1 MMIQF
6 QWENNKKGDLL
17 ILDSNILTYIVSIVY
32 LVFMFGFSF
41 FSQKIQ
47 VNLVLGRISKSLNKL
62 RRMRDKAKDEALS
75 AIIKLGKPESDP
87 KPRLEAL
94 LQFFSIHPNSMDPS
108 GVVNRLEH
116 LVDTADARVKEEIK
130 ALAPSAD
137 EKQIQNL
144 QNLVETARGL
154 NSLYRTV
161 RHHYLAGKKGGT
173 IYSTM
178 QIQMELPMIMEEA
191 EAYFSFLDAFK
202 QGKPIGDGV
211 GPLVAS
217 KLMGDA
223 SLREVA
229 EDMVAAEVAVDGRRV
244 VVTRAKGP
252 GGTVGKPGDAVAK
265 LIGECDGGVSL
276 VVMVDA
282 GLKLEG
288 EDSGYVVEGVGAAI
302 GGVGVERFKIEEVA
316 TKYGVPVYAMIVRQS
331 LKEVLAPMTDAL
343 VSSVDEVVKRLGRV
357 IRERTRE
364 GDTVF
369 VVGVGNTIGI
379 A

>member
-1 MMIQF
+1 V
-6 QWENNKKGDLL
+6 
-17 ILDSNILTYIVSIVY
+17 DSNMLTHIFSIVY
-32 LVFMFGFSF
+32 FVLVFGFSF

-47 VNLVLGRISKSLNKL
+47 LNIVLGRISKSLNKL
-62 RRMRDKAKDEALS
+62 QHMRDKAKDEALS
-75 AIIKLGKPESDP
+75 AIIELGEPEGDP

-94 LQFFSIHPNSMDPS
+94 LQFFTIQPNSMDPS
-108 GVVNRLEH
+108 GIVHRLEH
-116 LVDTADARVKEEIK
+116 LVDTTDARVKEEVK

-161 RHHYLAGKKGGT
+161 RHHYLTGKKGGS
-173 IYSTM
+173 IYSTT

-217 KLMGDA
+217 KLMADA

-229 EDMVAAEVAVDGRRV
+229 EDMVAAEVAVEGRRV

-265 LIGECDGGVSL
+265 LIEENDGKISL

-288 EDSGYVVEGVGAAI
+288 ETSGYVVEGVGAAI

-316 TKYGVPVYAMIVRQS
+316 TKYGVPVYAMVVRQS
-331 LKEVLAPMTDAL
+331 LKEVLSPMTKA
-343 VSSVDEVVKRLGRV
+343 VTGSADEVVNRLGRV
-357 IRERTRE
+357 IRERTKE
-364 GDTVF
+364 GDTVL

>member
-1 MMIQF
+1 MDTSM
-6 QWENNKKGDLL
+6 LAY
-17 ILDSNILTYIVSIVY
+17 ILNIAYIVFI
-32 LVFMFGFSF
+32 FGFSF

-47 VNLVLGRISKSLNKL
+47 VNLVLGKISKSLTKL
-62 RRMRDKAKDEALS
+62 QHMRDKAKDEAVS
-75 AIIKLGKPESDP
+75 AIIELGKPESDP

-94 LQFFSIHPNSMDPS
+94 LQFFAIHPNRMDPS
-108 GVVNRLEH
+108 GIVHRLEF
-116 LVDTADARVKEEIK
+116 LVDTADSRVKEEIK

-137 EKQIQNL
+137 ETQIQNL
-144 QNLVETARGL
+144 HNLVETAQGL

-191 EAYFSFLDAFK
+191 EAYFSFIDAFK
-202 QGKPIGDGV
+202 QGKSIGDGV

-217 KLMGDA
+217 KLMADA
-223 SLREVA
+223 GMREVA
-229 EDMVAAEVAVDGRRV
+229 EDMVAAEVAIEGRKV

-252 GGTVGKPGDAVAK
+252 GGTVGKPGDAVVK
-265 LIGECDGGVSL
+265 LIEEYDHKLSL
-276 VVMVDA
+276 IVMVDA
-282 GLKLEG
+282 GMKLEG

-302 GGVGVERFKIEEVA
+302 GGVGVDQFKIEEIA
-316 TKYGVPVYAMIVRQS
+316 AKYGIPVYAMIVRQS
-331 LKEVLAPMTDAL
+331 LKEVLSPMTDTL
-343 VSSVDEVVKRLGRV
+343 NSSADEVIKRIGRV
-357 IRERTRE
+357 IRERTKE
-364 GDTVF
+364 AETVL

>member
-1 MMIQF
+1 MMIRF
-6 QWENNKKGDLL
+6 RWENNKKGVLL
-17 ILDSNILTYIVSIVY
+17 ILDSNMLTYIVSIVY
-32 LVFMFGFSF
+32 IVFVFGFSF
-41 FSQKIQ
+41 FSQKLQ
-47 VNLVLGRISKSLNKL
+47 LNLVLGRISKSLNKL

-75 AIIKLGKPESDP
+75 AIIKLGKSESDP

-94 LQFFSIHPNSMDPS
+94 LQFFTIQPNSMDPS
-108 GVVNRLEH
+108 GVVQRLEH

-161 RHHYLAGKKGGT
+161 RHHYLVGKKGGS
-173 IYSTM
+173 IYSVA
-178 QIQMELPMIMEEA
+178 QIQMKLPMIMEEA

-217 KLMGDA
+217 KLIADA
-223 SLREVA
+223 RLREVA
-229 EDMVAAEVAVDGRRV
+229 EDMVAAEVAVEGRRV

-265 LIGECDGGVSL
+265 LIEEYDGEVSL

-316 TKYGVPVYAMIVRQS
+316 TKHDVPVYAMIVRQS
-331 LKEVLAPMTDAL
+331 MKEVLSPMTDAL
-343 VSSVDEVVKRLGRV
+343 ISSVDEVVKRLGRV
-357 IRERTRE
+357 IRERTKE
-364 GDTVF
+364 GDTVL

>member
-1 MMIQF
+1 MISDT
-6 QWENNKKGDLL
+6 NMLAY
-17 ILDSNILTYIVSIVY
+17 ILNIVYIVFI
-32 LVFMFGFSF
+32 FGFSF

-47 VNLVLGRISKSLNKL
+47 VNLVLGKISKSLTKL
-62 RRMRDKAKDEALS
+62 RSMRDKARDEAVS
-75 AIIKLGKPESDP
+75 AIIELGKPESDP

-94 LQFFSIHPNSMDPS
+94 LHFFTIHPNNMDPS
-108 GVVNRLEH
+108 GIVHRLEY
-116 LVDTADARVKEEIK
+116 LVDTADKRVKEEVK

-137 EKQIQNL
+137 ETQIQNL
-144 QNLVETARGL
+144 HNLVETARGL

-161 RHHYLAGKKGGT
+161 RHHYLSGKKGGS

-191 EAYFSFLDAFK
+191 EAYFSFIEAFK

-217 KLMGDA
+217 KLMADA
-223 SLREVA
+223 GMREIA
-229 EDMVAAEVAVDGRRV
+229 EDMVAAEVALEGRTV
-244 VVTRAKGP
+244 VVTKAKGP

-265 LIGECDGGVSL
+265 LIEDYKGKVSL
-276 VVMVDA
+276 IVMVDA
-282 GLKLEG
+282 GMKLEG

-302 GGVGVERFKIEEVA
+302 GGVGVEQFKIEELA
-316 TKYGVPVYAMIVRQS
+316 AKQGIPVYAMIVRQS
-331 LKEVLAPMTDAL
+331 LKEVLSPMTDVLTNSADD
-343 VSSVDEVVKRLGRV
+343 VINRLGRV
-357 IRERTRE
+357 IRERTKK
-364 GDTVF
+364 GTVVL